1 MVETDRTAH
10 RIVDGKPKYW
20 GEEGTDGYEY
30 FHGASQTLSDGTI
43 ITVHR
48 DGYVVVNCPTY
59 GEYIREPGEKLPIFE
74 DPTVV
79 TDLTGTKYGIGDM
92 VAVATVNQKSPQL
105 VFGEVVKFSA
115 TEKDRRR
122 VGVQQVT
129 RRLEATFRD
138 DNYLFSLGYG
148 YDLAAWTTTVQP
160 LMDGRNFY
168 RSIYD
173 DGLPR
178 KQTYKFSANIV
189 KVRDFR

>member
-20 GEEGTDGYEY
+20 GEDGIDGYEY

-48 DGYVVVNCPTY
+48 DGFVVVNCPTY
-59 GEYIREPGEKLPIFE
+59 GEYLKRPGEPLSIFE
-74 DPTVV
+74 DPTVA
-79 TDLTGTKYGIGDM
+79 TDLSGTQYGIGDM

-122 VGVQQVT
+122 EEVRQVT
-129 RRLEATFRD
+129 RQVDVTFRD
-138 DNYLFSLGYG
+138 DDYLFPIRPGCN
-148 YDLAAWTTTVQP
+148 LAAWTTTVQP